1 MSDDILKVGNKI
13 EIDKVSKADEGYAGS
28 EVYVSQIL
36 ELDENGEEITVAM
49 PMFNGHVVPLA
60 VDQELNVYFYSE
72 KGIFRA
78 KCRVV
83 SRGNQDNIYIMKLKL
98 ISEMKKFQRRQF
110 YRLLCNI
117 EAIIRI
123 LNDEQVNTYLR
134 TYLPPVV
141 DSEQADIGM
150 IVDISGGGVRI
161 MTDVKLDVD
170 SCLFITFPIKMNI
183 GDVNIE
189 VLGKVVASIESP
201 NRENYYDNRIQF
213 KDIDIELRDTI
224 VKYIYEQQRKIQR
237 RERR

>member
-1 MSDDILKVGNKI
+1 
-13 EIDKVSKADEGYAGS
+13 
-28 EVYVSQIL
+28 
-36 ELDENGEEITVAM
+36 
-49 PMFNGHVVPLA
+49 
-60 VDQELNVYFYSE
+60 
-72 KGIFRA
+72 
-78 KCRVV
+78 
-83 SRGNQDNIYIMKLKL
+83 MKLKL

-123 LNDEQVNTYLR
+123 LSDEQVNTYLR

>member
-13 EIDKVSKADEGYAGS
+13 EIDKVSKADEGYAGA

>member
-13 EIDKVSKADEGYAGS
+13 EIDKVSKTVESYTSS

-36 ELDENGEEITVAM
+36 GFDENGEEIIAAM
-49 PMFNGHVVPLA
+49 PIFEGYVVPLH

-72 KGIFRA
+72 KGIFKA
-78 KCRVV
+78 KCRVLN
-83 SRGNQDNIYIMKLKL
+83 RGKQDDIYIMKLKL

-110 YRLLCNI
+110 YRLPCNI

-123 LNDEQVNTYLR
+123 LNDEQTDTYLR

-161 MTDVKLDVD
+161 MTDAKLDVD
-170 SCLFITFPIKMNI
+170 RCIYITFPIKMNI